1 MEGGLCAAL
10 CFIQC
15 AIRFDFDAAG
25 AGPINTAEFCPGP

>member
-10 CFIQC
+10 FFIQC

-25 AGPINTAEFCPGP
+25 AGPINTAEFRPGP